1 MIPTAD
7 HAPRAEG
14 HNPAHCVSRDS
25 CPRQSH
31 VSAPVAQLDRAL
43 PSGGRVQGFESLRV
57 RHFSALHFKGFYKP
71 TWLAESPIM
80 D

>member
-1 MIPTAD
+1 
-7 HAPRAEG
+7 
-14 HNPAHCVSRDS
+14 
-25 CPRQSH
+25 
-31 VSAPVAQLDRAL
+31 
-43 PSGGRVQGFESLRV
+43 V